1 VTGTYYQRV
10 QWRHDMNEDP
20 VVLWSHVVD
29 GREVR
34 RVDEFV
40 DGRLAWAD
48 AEHESDSTGLSEVEM
63 PSPQE
68 IGADPQFTAD
78 VVGAREFEP
87 VWERARRA

>member
-1 VTGTYYQRV
+1 VAKTYFQRV
-10 QWRHDMNEDP
+10 RWRHDRNDDP

-29 GREVR
+29 GWEVR

-63 PSPQE
+63 PSPQG

-78 VVGAREFEP
+78 VVGARVFER
-87 VWERARRA
+87 VWEQARRA